1 MGSDA
6 SPLPEDQ
13 ASALLAVQL
22 SSESADHLRE
32 EFIRRGVSSEVADA
46 LAFSVVDDAADC
58 AIRLFSES
66 TMPQIHSYLELLV
79 RNEEMSIVLQALNKM
94 YEPSELDEMQSEVAK
109 IVGSCLASSLDSRA
123 AGN

>member
-13 ASALLAVQL
+13 ASAQLAVQL

-46 LAFSVVDDAADC
+46 LAFRVVDDAADW
-58 AIRLFSES
+58 AIRLFGES
-66 TMPQIHSYLELLV
+66 TMPQMLSYLKLLV

-94 YEPSELDEMQSEVAK
+94 YEP
-109 IVGSCLASSLDSRA
+109 
-123 AGN
+123 